1 MRCLLCPRQG
11 GVMTNSTHLRISA
24 AGLVLGSLLFTLGD
38 LCRRLVEPSGT
49 PTPRDVADAVSD
61 HGSLWLL
68 AGILSVVAA
77 FCLVAGVTGPI
88 TTASGRGA
96 RITTIGALLV
106 GVGAISSVGHTVAFY
121 SPFALYAEAQ
131 TSGNELE
138 ALDRASESYPLLV
151 MLIVLFIVGM
161 MLGTITLA
169 VGLRRA
175 RRVPI
180 WSVVS
185 AVVFVATG
193 SIGGVAAGL
202 LGIVAAMGLFVPAA
216 RALLIGPTDTRGAVN
231 TEVATASV

>member
-1 MRCLLCPRQG
+1 MANSTH
-11 GVMTNSTHLRISA
+11 MTNSTHLRIAA
-24 AGLVLGSLLFTLGD
+24 AGLALGSLLFSLGD

-49 PTPRDVADAVSD
+49 PTPTDVADAVSD
-61 HGSLWLL
+61 HGGLWLL
-68 AGILSVVAA
+68 AGVLSVVAA
-77 FCLVAGVTGPI
+77 FCIVAGVPGLI

-106 GVGAISSVGHTVAFY
+106 GVGAIASVGHTVAFY
-121 SPFALYAEAQ
+121 SPFALYAKAR
-131 TSGNELE
+131 TTGNELE

-180 WSVVS
+180 WSVVA

-193 SIGGVAAGL
+193 STGGVAAGL

-216 RALLIGPTDTRGAVN
+216 RTLLIDRTDPRGAVN
-231 TEVATASV
+231 AEVANAPV